1 VQNRLSDG
9 LKLAI
14 EQYFKSQPGLI
25 TLSDAVSYVKI
36 ETRTEL
42 PPKPIADAIARAAI
56 AEGRSIHFDHQS
68 QEAARRGG
76 GSVTNP
82 GAGH

>member
-1 VQNRLSDG
+1 MQNRLSDG
-9 LKLAI
+9 LRFAI
-14 EQYFKSQPGLI
+14 EQYFKSHSGLI
-25 TLSDAVSYVKI
+25 TLSEAVSYVKF

-56 AEGRSIHFDHQS
+56 AEGRSIHFDHQP

-76 GSVTNP
+76 GSVP
-82 GAGH
+82 RMAADQ